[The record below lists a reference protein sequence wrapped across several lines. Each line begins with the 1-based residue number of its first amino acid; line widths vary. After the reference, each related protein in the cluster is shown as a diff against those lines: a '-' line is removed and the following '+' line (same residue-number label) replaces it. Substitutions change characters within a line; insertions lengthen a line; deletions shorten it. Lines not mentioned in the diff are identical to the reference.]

1 MISCCRLK
9 KSSPE
14 NESFRSTFSLLISVL
29 LLAGAHEAQGAVHD
43 PVPEIRQPLPHVLH
57 RAGHVLDQP
66 GLGRGLLALL
76 GLELVVGVGVEPV
89 RPADALGQGVDLVPH
104 GLAVVR
110 GVAGVDRGPVAAGG
124 LGLVAAGQGEAGEDE
139 AHHRHTHPRAGLGD
153 TAAAAVNGTW
163 RGMGSTEI
171 KQ

>member
-1 MISCCRLK
+1 MLQVK
-9 KSSPE
+9 EVFPE
-14 NESFRSTFSLLISVL
+14 NELLRNTFSLLISVL
-29 LLAGAHEAQGAVHD
+29 LLAGAHEAQSAVHD
-43 PVPEIRQPLPHVLH
+43 PVPDIRQPLPHVLH

-89 RPADALGQGVDLVPH
+89 CPADALGQGVDLVPH

-110 GVAGVDRGPVAAGG
+110 GVAGVDGGPVAAGG
-124 LGLVAAGQGEAGEDE
+124 GHLVAAGQGEAGEGE
-139 AHHRHTHPRAGLGD
+139 AHRRHTHPGAGLGD
-153 TAAAAVNGTW
+153 TAAAVNGTC